1 VPGKCINTEIQNI
14 SDCLQPSFDHYRPMM
29 CECVYFLFHF
39 AVALPPVRS
48 CCEGLLDNK
57 STETDCN
64 KNDTSHSLCPLFW
77 CHWIQTRAHHHN
89 WGIFWSIDLSIDLS
103 INLSTYHNFCF
114 WDWGTI
120 KVGFML

>member
-39 AVALPPVRS
+39 AVGLPPVRS

-57 STETDCN
+57 SSETDCN
-64 KNDTSHSLCPLFW
+64 KNDTSHSLCPLSDVIEFRPGLTT
-77 CHWIQTRAHHHN
+77 IIEEYFDR
-89 WGIFWSIDLSIDLS
+89 SIYLSIYRSIYRPITTFVSGTEELSKLDL
-103 INLSTYHNFCF
+103 C
-114 WDWGTI
+114 
-120 KVGFML
+120 